1 MDGDSAHSTTDS
13 CRFCLG
19 ELFSSYH
26 DLQTKVKAYEK
37 QAAVQLTHRDSRTLE
52 GMKTRAPYPTE
63 LKRQIFS
70 LYITVSVYVAFL
82 VEKITRTKALGREE
96 HNSKCSSQ

>member
-1 MDGDSAHSTTDS
+1 MDGDSAHSTTDP
-13 CRFCLG
+13 CLFCLG

-52 GMKTRAPYPTE
+52 GMKTRAPN
-63 LKRQIFS
+63 R
-70 LYITVSVYVAFL
+70 V
-82 VEKITRTKALGREE
+82 KAANFQLIYYSICLCCVFGGK
-96 HNSKCSSQ
+96 NYKNKSSGQRGTQ